1 MNELYLEEVIHRNC
15 KKCKEIYSPHTQSYK
30 FEKLS
35 EVLCFNLKR
44 DVNILIDGESIFTII
59 GTGVFEKR

>member
-35 EVLCFNLKR
+35 EVLRSNLKR
-44 DVNILIDGESIFTII
+44 DVNLWIDGEIIFRGI
-59 GTGVFEKR
+59 GTGVFEEK